1 MRRTFIRRP
10 SPAMAV
16 ALLALFVA
24 LGGSSYAALRIGT
37 KQIRNNS
44 VRSVDIKNRTI
55 RGKDIHRRTVRG
67 GNVARRTLSGGN
79 LVRNRVTGTEVRESS
94 LGTVPRASNSSALQ
108 GLGPGAFVPA
118 GRFVTTGSAKKL
130 SDGRTATLFR
140 SGPFTVTG
148 TCVDGGGAGRQVRI
162 AVRSSEAN
170 SSLDGG
176 QGTSRTADTFP
187 AGASTAYMLKTK
199 SFALAARSGRTLDFV
214 LQYGVNG
221 IGANCWAAG
230 FGFR

>member
-1 MRRTFIRRP
+1 VRWTFIRRP

-79 LVRNRVTGTEVRESS
+79 LVRNRVTGTEIRESS
-94 LGTVPRASNSSALQ
+94 LGTVPNASNSNALQ

-118 GRFVTTGSAKKL
+118 GKFVTTGSAKKL
-130 SDGRTATLFR
+130 SDGGSTTVFR
-140 SGPFTVTG
+140 SGPFTVTA
-148 TCVDGGGAGRQVRI
+148 TCVDGGGAGRQVKI
-162 AVRSSEAN
+162 DAKSTESS
-170 SSLDGG
+170 SSLDGT
-176 QGTSRTADTFP
+176 QGTTKTIDTFP
-187 AGASTAYMLKTK
+187 GAPATAYALGKTTV
-199 SFALAARSGRTLDFV
+199 ALAARSGRTLDFV

-230 FGFR
+230 FGFS

>member
-1 MRRTFIRRP
+1 
-10 SPAMAV
+10 MAV

-79 LVRNRVTGTEVRESS
+79 LVRNRVTGTEIRESS
-94 LGTVPRASNSSALQ
+94 LATVPSASNANNSSALR
-108 GLGPGAFVPA
+108 GLGPSAFVSS
-118 GRFVTTGSAKKL
+118 GKFVTTGSARKL
-130 SDGRTATLFR
+130 SDGGSTTLFR

-148 TCVDGGGAGRQVRI
+148 TCVDGGGGGRQVKI
-162 AVRSSEAN
+162 AVTSTESN
-170 SSLDGG
+170 SSLDGTP
-176 QGTSRTADTFP
+176 GTTKTIDTFP
-187 AGASTAYMLKTK
+187 GAAATTYNFKQANV
-199 SFALAARSGRTLDFV
+199 ALAAPSGRTLDFV

-230 FGFR
+230 FGFS